1 MSSIYGETDVFAKVY
16 SRNIL
21 LKHKFYYINK
31 MALFS
36 VCVRA
41 KVGNWVNLVH
51 FPLPEALVNAHR
63 ITIVQVLS

>member
-1 MSSIYGETDVFAKVY
+1 MSNIYGETDVFAKVY

-21 LKHKFYYINK
+21 LINKLYYINK
-31 MALFS
+31 MVLFS

-51 FPLPEALVNAHR
+51 FPLPEALVNAHK
-63 ITIVQVLS
+63 ITNVQVFS